1 MLSGEGKLI
10 SNGDTKIGSGRYLP
24 SLIPTAIAFLP
35 TSPLCVRRECLQI
48 LALEGSSND
57 KADRVKASRYFAIRQ
72 AIAAEMKSA
81 MEYLAENTNGLF
93 IVVPKGG
100 NRTPMRLPS
109 PDFDILHNCFILLN
123 KIAYKKYAYV
133 KIQPLTV
140 LCIISKVTFYFC
152 FH

>member
-1 MLSGEGKLI
+1 MLQMGEMAGHLTGFFAAESGGTFIFAKNKNNYTWE
-10 SNGDTKIGSGRYLP
+10 
-24 SLIPTAIAFLP
+24 
-35 TSPLCVRRECLQI
+35 
-48 LALEGSSND
+48 
-57 KADRVKASRYFAIRQ
+57 YFAIRQ

-81 MEYLAENTNGLF
+81 MEYLVENTKGLF

-100 NRTPMRLPS
+100 IEPPWDCSRRILS
-109 PDFDILHNCFILLN
+109 PVIILHNCFILLN
-123 KIAYKKYAYV
+123 KFTYKKYAYV